1 MRSRPRQYRD
11 YVDAVVDRDVA
22 DMMPIQKPDALR
34 LLIDR
39 MAVRTAQ
46 EINTSE
52 MAKLSKLKRETVEQ
66 YLNILM
72 RLSMVSKLRA

>member
-1 MRSRPRQYRD
+1 
-11 YVDAVVDRDVA
+11 
-22 DMMPIQKPDALR
+22 MPIQKPDALR

>member
-1 MRSRPRQYRD
+1 M
-11 YVDAVVDRDVA
+11 VDRDVA
-22 DMMPIQKPDALR
+22 DIMPIQKPDALR

-46 EINTSE
+46 EINTSK
-52 MAKLSKLKRETVEQ
+52 MARLSKLKRETVEQ